1 MPKEQ
6 VSLFEIF
13 GPVMIGPSSSH
24 TAGVARIAF
33 LTRKMFGSAP
43 QKALVRFYGS
53 LAATWK
59 GHGSGDAVSAGL
71 LGIPPEDERL
81 FQGQRLLS
89 ALQAAG
95 KGFPVLIEAVP
106 VLPPSWHPNSLILEL
121 FGESSG
127 GAAAQEL
134 MAGQSPR
141 PQHLVIRASSI
152 GGGSI
157 RLDEINGYQVELSG
171 ELEAILVSHHD
182 EIGVIAEVSRLLAA
196 GHINIAATSSHR
208 KEKGDEA
215 LLVVET
221 DGPIPPSV
229 VKGIQ
234 GLPPI
239 YQVIQVPAL
248 EGSGLTREAL

>member
-43 QKALVRFYGS
+43 QKALIRFYGS

-81 FQGQRLLS
+81 FQGQTLLS
-89 ALQAAG
+89 TLQAAG
-95 KGFPVLIEAVP
+95 KGFSVLIEAVP

-127 GAAAQEL
+127 GAEL

-157 RLDEINGYQVELSG
+157 RLDEINGYQVDLSG

-229 VKGIQ
+229 VKEIQ

-248 EGSGLTREAL
+248 EGLTREAL